1 VGWIAKGASSVIELP
16 ELWPE
21 GELPRSPAGITGK
34 NFKSLRYPL
43 WMQNKARL
51 IQAYLQLFEFITHH
65 GTYIDGF
72 AAPQDKKH
80 PDMWTSKLVLEMMPK
95 WFHDFWLCDLKP
107 AGVKAL
113 TALQT
118 EHTSSTRRVNVLEG
132 DFNEKVYEILKSG
145 QITERTATFA
155 LLDQRTF
162 ECEWRTVEALSCHKC
177 TGNKIEIF
185 YLLATGWIDRSLGAV
200 RKPETREKVDRW
212 WGRTDWRELLGMD
225 GTARAQLVANR
236 FEKELGFRKAAPYPI
251 HSERRGGRVM
261 YHMIHATDHPEAFSL
276 MVRAYHKISGRP
288 DIEVKEEQRDLL
300 DGLLREIQ
308 SGADDTAKLNGTG
321 SSEVQL

>member
-21 GELPRSPAGITGK
+21 GELPRTPAGITGK

-43 WMQNKARL
+43 WTQNKARL

-72 AAPQDKKH
+72 AAPQDEDH
-80 PDMWTSKLVLEMMPK
+80 PDMWAAKLVLEMMPK
-95 WFHDFWLCDLKP
+95 WFHDFWLCDVSLVGIEALK
-107 AGVKAL
+107 
-113 TALQT
+113 ALQT
-118 EHTSSTRRVNVLEG
+118 EHASSARRVNVLEG
-132 DFNEKVYEILKSG
+132 DFNEKVYEILNSG

-162 ECEWRTVEALSCHKC
+162 ECEWRTVEALSRHKC

-185 YLLATGWIDRSLGAV
+185 YFLATGWIDRSLGAV
-200 RKPETREKVDRW
+200 KKDETKRKVDRW
-212 WGRTDWRELLGMD
+212 WGRPNWHELLGMD

-236 FEKELGFRKAAPYPI
+236 FERELGFKKAVAYPI

-276 MVRAYHKISGRP
+276 MVRAYRKISGRP
-288 DIEVKEEQRDLL
+288 DIEVKEEQLDLL
-300 DGLLREIQ
+300 EGLLRDIQ
-308 SGADDTAKLNGTG
+308 AAGAGAFAGG
-321 SSEVQL
+321 EE